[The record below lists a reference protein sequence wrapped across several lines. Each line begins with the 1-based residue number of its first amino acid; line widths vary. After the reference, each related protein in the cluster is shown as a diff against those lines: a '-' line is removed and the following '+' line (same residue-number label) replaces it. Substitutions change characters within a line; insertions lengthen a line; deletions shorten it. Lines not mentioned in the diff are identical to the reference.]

1 MTTFRQFV
9 TCDRPPVHRIEGYS
23 ARDGRLHGALD
34 RVAYACEEHLAE
46 ARAELHGLAEHATT
60 PKAGRIPCG
69 QVTDFGPAP
78 SPQDVERTQQPPAV
92 DDIEVDG
99 GRPLHDLDYAQR
111 ASVPMKP
118 NQAADAVVPAAAL
131 AELARDIEFAGLP
144 QLAARARA
152 IVAYLGYTAESLD
165 QVRADLTM
173 LAAHAPDVA
182 VNARATGDRLLEVV
196 SEVDR

>member
-23 ARDGRLHGALD
+23 ARDGRLHGSLD

-46 ARAELHGLAEHATT
+46 ARTELHGLAEHATT

-69 QVTDFGPAP
+69 QVTEFDPAP
-78 SPQDVERTQQPPAV
+78 SPQDVGRTQQPPAV
-92 DDIEVDG
+92 DEIQVDG

-111 ASVPMKP
+111 VSVPMKP
-118 NQAADAVVPAAAL
+118 AAPTDNVVPAAAL

-144 QLAARARA
+144 NLAARARA
-152 IVAYLGYTAESLD
+152 IVAYLGYAAETLD

-173 LAAHAPDVA
+173 LAAHAPDVQ
-182 VNARATGDRLLEVV
+182 VPARRIGEQLLEVV
-196 SEVDR
+196 EP